1 MQSPELA
8 LELRA
13 ARPLA
18 SAELRQQVRA
28 LAAERTPPRRS
39 FVLPPL
45 RRVALVAIPALLAVA
60 IGGALVEGIANSGSP
75 QRQQLSNLSHGSGA
89 QGANQLE
96 APVFG
101 APVAGQLNG
110 PAVRSAG
117 QLSQAI
123 PTLPGRLQQYGA
135 FLRVQVENVT
145 ALSDA
150 TKRALR
156 FAQLLGGYV
165 AYVRY
170 TTPAHGG
177 GAAALIVRV
186 PVDRVQDAIQEY
198 SSLGTI
204 LAQNVSLLDVT
215 KQVEEQAKE
224 IARLEAEIA
233 RLEAGTITAAVRA
246 RIAADG
252 ARLAYLRKHKAAT
265 VARAELARIALQL
278 TTKPK
283 HAVATSRFQR
293 TLSGAGGVLLREA
306 ELVLYALIV
315 AGPLLLLGAAAIG
328 AGRFTQR
335 RRESQLLER
344 S

>member
-13 ARPLA
+13 ARPVA

-28 LAAERTPPRRS
+28 LAAERTPPRGRL
-39 FVLPPL
+39 VLPPL
-45 RRVALVAIPALLAVA
+45 RRAALVAIPVVLAVA
-60 IGGALVEGIANSGSP
+60 IGGALVKGIANSGSSP
-75 QRQQLSNLSHGSGA
+75 QQQLATTIQHGSN
-89 QGANQLE
+89 QGGSSDK
-96 APVFG
+96 FG
-101 APVAGQLNG
+101 PPNVPNVRGAGQL
-110 PAVRSAG
+110 PE
-117 QLSQAI
+117 AI
-123 PTLPGRLQQYGA
+123 PTIPGRLQQYGA

-170 TTPAHGG
+170 TTPVQGG

-215 KQVEEQAKE
+215 KRVEEQAKE

-233 RLEAGTITAAVRA
+233 RLEAGRIIPAVRA
-246 RIAADG
+246 RIEADG
-252 ARLAYLRKHKAAT
+252 ARLAYLRKHQAAT
-265 VARAELARIALQL
+265 VARAQLARIALEL

-283 HAVATSRFQR
+283 HAVVTSRFQR
-293 TLSGAGGVLLREA
+293 TMSAAGGVLLREA
-306 ELVLYALIV
+306 ELMLYALIV
-315 AGPLLLLGAAAIG
+315 AGPLLVLGAAAIG
-328 AGRFTQR
+328 GGRFTQR
-335 RRESQLLER
+335 RRVSRLLER

>member
-13 ARPLA
+13 ARPVA

-28 LAAERTPPRRS
+28 LAAERTPPRRG

-45 RRVALVAIPALLAVA
+45 RRAALVAISVLLAVA
-60 IGGALVEGIANSGSP
+60 IGGALVEGIANSGSAP
-75 QRQQLSNLSHGSGA
+75 GPDLASTLHSSGA
-89 QGANQLE
+89 QGSATDN
-96 APVFG
+96 F
-101 APVAGQLNG
+101 NG
-110 PAVRSAG
+110 PPISGKPNLQNLQARR
-117 QLSQAI
+117 QFSQAI

-135 FLRVQVENVT
+135 FLRVQVENVA

-170 TTPAHGG
+170 TTPVGGG

-246 RIAADG
+246 RIEADG
-252 ARLAYLRKHKAAT
+252 ARLAYLTKHKAAT
-265 VARAELARIALQL
+265 VARAELARIALEL

-293 TLSGAGGVLLREA
+293 TMSAAGGVLLREA
-306 ELVLYALIV
+306 ELMLYALIV

-328 AGRFTQR
+328 GGRFTQR
-335 RRESQLLER
+335 RRVSRLLER

>member
-1 MQSPELA
+1 
-8 LELRA
+8 
-13 ARPLA
+13 
-18 SAELRQQVRA
+18 
-28 LAAERTPPRRS
+28 
-39 FVLPPL
+39 LPPL
-45 RRVALVAIPALLAVA
+45 RRVALVALPVLLAVA
-60 IGGALVEGIANSGSP
+60 IGGALVEGIANSGSSP
-75 QRQQLSNLSHGSGA
+75 RQQLAFTIQHGSS
-89 QGANQLE
+89 QGSATKNLKSSI
-96 APVFG
+96 
-101 APVAGQLNG
+101 AGQPNG
-110 PAVRSAG
+110 PAVRAAA
-117 QLSQAI
+117 QPPEAI

-135 FLRVQVENVT
+135 FLRVQVGNVA

-150 TKRALR
+150 TKQALR

-170 TTPAHGG
+170 STPVGGG

-233 RLEAGTITAAVRA
+233 RLEAGTITPAVRA
-246 RIAADG
+246 RIEADG
-252 ARLAYLRKHKAAT
+252 ARLAYLRKHQAAT
-265 VARAELARIALQL
+265 VARAQLARIALEL

-283 HAVATSRFQR
+283 HAAVTSRFQR
-293 TLSGAGGVLLREA
+293 TMSAAGGVLLREA

-315 AGPLLLLGAAAIG
+315 AGPLLVLGAAAIG
-328 AGRFTQR
+328 GGRFTQR
-335 RRESQLLER
+335 RRVSRLLER